1 MEFQRRGADEVTE
14 DDDMGS
20 SEDGQNGFG
29 GAADG
34 KVCFRSTAR
43 FRSTNFGSKMKKT
56 SRMLFLR

>member
-1 MEFQRRGADEVTE
+1 MEVQRRGAEEVTE

-29 GAADG
+29 DAADG
-34 KVCFRSTAR
+34 KVCFRSTGR

-56 SRMLFLR
+56 RRMLFLR

>member
-1 MEFQRRGADEVTE
+1 MEVQRRGAEEGTE

-29 GAADG
+29 DAADG
-34 KVCFRSTAR
+34 KVCFRSTGR